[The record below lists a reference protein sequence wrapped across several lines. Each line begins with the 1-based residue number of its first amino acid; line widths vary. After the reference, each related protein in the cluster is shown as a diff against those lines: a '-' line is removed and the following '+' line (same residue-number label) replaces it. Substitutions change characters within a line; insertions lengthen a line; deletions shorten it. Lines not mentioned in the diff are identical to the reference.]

1 MPLRSGPAI
10 RSTPLYRY
18 SFLRQHVGEELRDR
32 IVDVLALTSIEARLK
47 DHFPDV
53 HGESSYPDERAFS
66 AWLRRGPLSLEA
78 FFLGRDEVSPNFPDT
93 RVYIPVP
100 VFDFGRPK
108 SKNWDDVS
116 ALLLDMGR
124 TNDERGVVLRARSGS
139 GKTVGQ
145 VKAFCDCVWGAAQGV
160 DPTATLAGLGH
171 VPCWL
176 SPSRVPEGDKALV
189 ERMLLDH
196 AGLADKLDVET
207 LQKWLKSG
215 QPRLLLFCDLNAV
228 SEVKRDE
235 SDTIGDRLRL
245 ARALERFQI
254 DHGRRGHRCVVA
266 YRSSRKDDEV
276 LNQLGDRFRP
286 IDLRPLKLNDAEEY
300 LRRFR
305 EFEAR
310 VALRVSKTV
319 EEGGLGLPIQLPE
332 RDIDAEVEKLGEF
345 VYRYASI
352 PANAA
357 EEETID
363 DDSAPEALIST
374 PLLMHFVSL
383 LTGKELD
390 EVKTLTDLY
399 RGVVRQHIE
408 RDVRT
413 YSKNQDCPELRAL
426 DRAEPRL
433 IAAMT
438 RIALAIREKGHVET
452 RLPHDELNDL
462 LTHPDRKNSQEPEPV
477 HALRAHADFW
487 KSAKSP
493 YHWLEPVESP
503 ETYRQSLMDF
513 SLLRSDGKSHG
524 FLHDSL
530 IDFFQGI
537 SLREHEG
544 RRRPL
549 SASPEWAPAVVTRIQ
564 SDSRKH
570 RRCVEFLGGA
580 IGPDEAEA
588 LLLEFLVVKEV
599 PSDWPDLFDRLT
611 NGAAGCSPLAAACHL
626 MMQRSRLAFRKFPE
640 QIAAHA
646 FAHLKDGAKESKRLA
661 SGIEA
666 RLIADRRSWLRL
678 TFGRVAIN
686 HTILGRHTE
695 AVASV
700 AVLSDG
706 RIVTG
711 SWDNTVRIWDPRT
724 GTESLLGRHDGGVGA
739 VVELSDRRIVTGSMD
754 KSVRIWDPTIGT
766 ETLLGR
772 HDSWATVVAELSDGR
787 IVTGS
792 WDKTVRIWDPVTGTE
807 SLLGKHDDWVLAV
820 AKLSDGRVVTGSKD
834 TTVRVW
840 NPMTGAETLL
850 GIHDG
855 PVNTVAEL
863 SDGRIATGSDDQ
875 TVRLWDPRSGEE
887 LLQLRLAAGVTV
899 LKVLSHG
906 RVAIGSPVGT
916 VQIWDPHT
924 GDKFHLGRHDSVVFA
939 VAELSDGR
947 LVTGSMDNT
956 VRIWDLRAD
965 GEPLLDWHNQAV
977 NTMAELSDGRLVTGS
992 DGGIVQILNPR
1003 AGTESRLR
1011 GYGSSVTAVT
1021 ELSDG
1026 RLVIGLMDNT
1036 LRIVNSRSGGS
1047 RTLGR
1052 QDDTVT
1058 FVAELPNGRLVTG
1071 LFNDTLWLWN
1081 PWTGTRRRFGTKD
1094 LQIYSVTALS
1104 DGRIVTGS
1112 IDNLARIW
1120 EPSTGAESILGKHE
1134 GTVSAA
1140 AELSDSRIVTGS
1152 WDYTARIW
1160 DTHTTAESLLGQH
1173 EGMVDAVAELFDGR
1187 IATGSADGTLRI
1199 WNPRTEKTR
1208 EDEHSGDK
1216 LHGPVG
1222 ASGWPGSGTPAPGLH
1237 AGLGTRG
1244 PEYRTPA
1251 TLDQKPKHGSDF
1263 PTVPDLCFAMNFG
1276 VRSIVAFRDQP
1287 RIAAIAG
1294 NLSVMIW
1301 DVMPEALDRNRGT
1314 KKRWKRRSIFF
1325 RLAALFRRF
1334 FWSKYI
1340 HHSW

>member
-53 HGESSYPDERAFS
+53 RGESSYPDESAFS

-108 SKNWDDVS
+108 SKNWDDLS

-228 SEVKRDE
+228 SEVKRNE

-286 IDLRPLKLNDAEEY
+286 IDLRPLQLNDAEEY

-310 VALRVSKTV
+310 AALRVSKTI

-332 RDIDAEVEKLGEF
+332 RDIDAEVEKLREF

-352 PANAA
+352 PANAT
-357 EEETID
+357 EEEPTD
-363 DDSAPEALIST
+363 DESAPEALIST

-549 SASPEWAPAVVTRIQ
+549 SVSPEWAPAVVTRIQ

-626 MMQRSRLAFRKFPE
+626 MMQRSRLAFRKFPD

-646 FAHLKDGAKESKRLA
+646 FAHLKDGAEESKRLA

-678 TFGRVAIN
+678 KFGRVAIN

-754 KSVRIWDPTIGT
+754 KSVRIWDLTSGT

-863 SDGRIATGSDDQ
+863 SDGRIVTGSDDL

-887 LLQLRLAAGVTV
+887 LLQLRLTSGVTV
-899 LKVLSHG
+899 LKVLSNG

-924 GDKFHLGRHDSVVFA
+924 GDKFHLGGHDNVVMA
-939 VAELSDGR
+939 VAELLDGR
-947 LVTGSMDNT
+947 IVTGSVDNT
-956 VRIWDLRAD
+956 ARIWDSRAD
-965 GEPLLDWHNQAV
+965 SEPTWDWHNRV

-1026 RLVIGLMDNT
+1026 RLVIGLSDNT
-1036 LRIVNSRSGGS
+1036 VRIVNSRSGRS

-1071 LFNDTLWLWN
+1071 LFNNTLWLWN

-1140 AELSDSRIVTGS
+1140 AELSDGRVVTGS

-1160 DTHTTAESLLGQH
+1160 D
-1173 EGMVDAVAELFDGR
+1173 
-1187 IATGSADGTLRI
+1187 SAA
-1199 WNPRTEKTR
+1199 EKTDA
-1208 EDEHSGDK
+1208 E
-1216 LHGPVG
+1216 
-1222 ASGWPGSGTPAPGLH
+1222 
-1237 AGLGTRG
+1237 
-1244 PEYRTPA
+1244 
-1251 TLDQKPKHGSDF
+1251 
-1263 PTVPDLCFAMNFG
+1263 LCFAMNFG
-1276 VRSIVAFRDQP
+1276 VRSIVALRDQP

-1294 NLSVMIW
+1294 NRSVMIW
-1301 DVMPEALDRNRGT
+1301 DVMPETLDHNRGT
-1314 KKRWKRRSIFF
+1314 KKRRKTRSFLF

-1334 FWSKYI
+1334 IWSDFI
-1340 HHSW
+1340 RHSW